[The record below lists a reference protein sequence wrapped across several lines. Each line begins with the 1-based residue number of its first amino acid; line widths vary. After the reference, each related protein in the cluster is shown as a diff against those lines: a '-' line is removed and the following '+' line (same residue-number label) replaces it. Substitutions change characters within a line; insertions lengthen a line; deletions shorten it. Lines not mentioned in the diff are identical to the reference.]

1 MKPLSYGKCNTFTS
15 NANIFGRSYNFD
27 RSNVCHIFFFSAK
40 LTTFRALEVEI
51 RNLNNLLIEKNKL
64 IGRLQET
71 IKTEQDEKMD
81 LVEEQEKFRKETV
94 EQRDLWNQEM
104 SKVRKELENMNEII
118 AQNERGAEEKLQIRL
133 EEEKMLFI
141 NEQDNDR

>member
-1 MKPLSYGKCNTFTS
+1 MKQMEFRIDLHITLQHT
-15 NANIFGRSYNFD
+15 IFSRSYNFD
-27 RSNVCHIFFFSAK
+27 GSNVCHMFFFRAK

-51 RNLNNLLIEKNKL
+51 KNLNNLLLEKNKL

-81 LVEEQEKFRKETV
+81 LVEQQDRFRKETE

-104 SKVRKELENMNEII
+104 SKVRKELENMNGII
-118 AQNERGAEEKLQIRL
+118 VQNERGAEEKLQTRL

-141 NEQDNDR
+141 DEQDNDR

>member
-1 MKPLSYGKCNTFTS
+1 M
-15 NANIFGRSYNFD
+15 
-27 RSNVCHIFFFSAK
+27 
-40 LTTFRALEVEI
+40 EI

-64 IGRLQET
+64 ISRLQET

-81 LVEEQEKFRKETV
+81 LVEEQEKFRKETE

-118 AQNERGAEEKLQIRL
+118 LQNEQGAEEKLQIRL